1 MNEDGSLY
9 AETCDFQKQDASCI
23 LDMYSRLLKWGDGD
37 HVMDV
42 GAGEGSVSLEVLL
55 PKLPTNFKEL
65 VLADVSS
72 KLLDFARERCDDER
86 VNYRQMDISSRTIPD
101 EFRQHF
107 DHIFSFYCL
116 NWVVGVDENKRAMKN
131 IFDMLKPGGD
141 ILFTIISSTP
151 IYDFWENMAKSK
163 RWENYSNNVNNLI
176 SPYHHLNNSAETLRR
191 PFQKTAVR
199 NLSTTTPKRSGNIPR
214 SPFFKMAPE
223 TRRFSC
229 RTKFLSL
236 VLRNH

>member
-65 VLADVSS
+65 VLADISP
-72 KLLDFARERCDDER
+72 KLLDYARERCDDER
-86 VNYRQMDISSRTIPD
+86 VDYRQMDISSTTTPD

-116 NWVVGVDENKRAMKN
+116 NWVVGVDE
-131 IFDMLKPGGD
+131 
-141 ILFTIISSTP
+141 
-151 IYDFWENMAKSK
+151 
-163 RWENYSNNVNNLI
+163 
-176 SPYHHLNNSAETLRR
+176 
-191 PFQKTAVR
+191 
-199 NLSTTTPKRSGNIPR
+199 
-214 SPFFKMAPE
+214 
-223 TRRFSC
+223 
-229 RTKFLSL
+229 
-236 VLRNH
+236 